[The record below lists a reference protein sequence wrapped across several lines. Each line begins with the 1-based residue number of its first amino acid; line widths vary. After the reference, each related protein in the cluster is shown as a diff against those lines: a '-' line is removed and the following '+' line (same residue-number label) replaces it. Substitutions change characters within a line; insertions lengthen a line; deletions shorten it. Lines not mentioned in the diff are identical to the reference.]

1 MTYTHNYYS
10 DFLTN
15 VFGTNAD
22 YISIQPVS
30 MCVFVR
36 NNKEI
41 EFTVTHHGDKANL
54 SNFQKT
60 IIKII
65 KQFIKLF
72 GLKLANI
79 NFSGNTLVGLR
90 ATCILVPDNFDEFM
104 TLAKMIGIR
113 KC

>member
-22 YISIQPVS
+22 YTSIQPVS
-30 MCVFVR
+30 MSIFVR

-41 EFTVTHHGDKANL
+41 EFMVTHHGDKSNL

-60 IIKII
+60 IRKII
-65 KQFIKLF
+65 KQFVKLF
-72 GLKLANI
+72 GLKLTNMK
-79 NFSGNTLVGLR
+79 FSGNSLVGLR
-90 ATCILVPDNFDEFM
+90 ANCILVPDNFDEFM
-104 TLAKMIGIR
+104 TLAKMIGIH

>member
-10 DFLTN
+10 SFLTN

-22 YISIQPVS
+22 YTSIQPVS
-30 MCVFVR
+30 MSIFVR

-41 EFTVTHHGDKANL
+41 EFIVAYHGGELSL

-60 IIKII
+60 IRKII
-65 KQFIKLF
+65 KQFMKLF
-72 GLKLANI
+72 SLKLDNI
-79 NFSGNTLVGLR
+79 KFSGNNLVGLK
-90 ATCILVPDNFDEFM
+90 ANCILVPDNFDEFM

>member
-22 YISIQPVS
+22 YNSIQPVS
-30 MCVFVR
+30 MSVFVR

-41 EFTVTHHGDKANL
+41 EFTVTHHGGESGL
-54 SNFQKT
+54 PNFQKV
-60 IIKII
+60 IRKIT
-65 KQFIKLF
+65 QHFMNLF

-79 NFSGNTLVGLR
+79 KFSGNNLVGLR
-90 ATCILVPDNFDEFM
+90 AICILVPDNFDEFI
-104 TLAKMIGIR
+104 TLAKMIGVR